1 MGILR
6 MVLVFLRA
14 LFASRAALAAENMMR
29 PSMRNARVSRR
40 NLRSG
45 FLRGSGSTFYQR
57 LNRPNMA
64 SEAAAAYSP
73 GVGSTAQM
81 VA

>member
-1 MGILR
+1 MP
-6 MVLVFLRA
+6 
-14 LFASRAALAAENMMR
+14 ENNR
-29 PSMRNARVSRR
+29 PNPCESHLTAHSWSSMRNARVSRR
-40 NLRSG
+40 NLRNG
-45 FLRGSGSTFYQR
+45 FLLGSGPTFYHR